1 MKVAITGSSGLIGRH
16 LKDELSRNNHE
27 IVTVKRVNVTQEKPE
42 TLPWWDPYDGTAY
55 VPDDLVVDAVIHLGG
70 EPVASRRWNSD
81 IKSKIYASRVYGTRG
96 LVEAMTRASRLPRI
110 LISASAVGYYGN
122 RGAELLTENSTLGTG
137 FLSTV
142 CRDWEEQAN
151 KALDFEIRTCLIRTG
166 IVLAKD
172 GGALAKAAIPFRV
185 GLGGRLG
192 DGKAYMP
199 WIHIDDHIAAIMHL
213 LSETQAQ
220 GAYNLVGPTPTT
232 NLEFTKYLSSAL
244 SRPAVLGVPSFA
256 LELALGKEM
265 AHETV
270 LASQNVQ
277 PKRLL
282 DAGFTFKYPH
292 LDTALQSLNL

>member
-16 LKDELSRNNHE
+16 LKDELSRNNHDI
-27 IVTVKRVNVTQEKPE
+27 IVFKRVDSAQAKPRD
-42 TLPWWDPYDGTAY
+42 LPWWDPYDATAY
-55 VPDDLVVDAVIHLGG
+55 IPNDLAIDAVIHLGG
-70 EPVASRRWNSD
+70 EPVASKRWNAD
-81 IKSKIYASRVYGTRG
+81 IKSRIYASRVYGTRG
-96 LVEAMTRASRLPRI
+96 IVEAITRASHPPRI
-110 LISASAVGYYGN
+110 FISASAVGYYGD

-137 FLSTV
+137 FLSTL
-142 CRDWEEQAN
+142 CRDWEEEAK
-151 KALDFEIRTCLIRTG
+151 KAQDFHIRTCLIRTG

-172 GGALAKAAIPFRV
+172 GGALSKAVIPFRV

-192 DGKAYMP
+192 DGKAFMP
-199 WIHIDDHIAAIMHL
+199 WIHIDDHVAAIMHL
-213 LSETQAQ
+213 LSEIQAQ